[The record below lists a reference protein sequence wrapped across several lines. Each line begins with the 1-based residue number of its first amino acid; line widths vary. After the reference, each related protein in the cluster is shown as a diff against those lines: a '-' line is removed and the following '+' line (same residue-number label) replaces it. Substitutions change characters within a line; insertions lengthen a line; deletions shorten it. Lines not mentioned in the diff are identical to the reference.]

1 MENIKFSDMKISEN
15 LKKALAEKGYEEATA
30 IQTKAIEPILNGL
43 DVLGLAQTGTGKTCA
58 FAIPIIENVDTEEFS
73 IQTLILCPTRE
84 LVLQTCEEITSL
96 LKYKEKIKIAPIY
109 GGQQIDKQIFLL
121 KKKPQ
126 IIVGTPG
133 RILDHLRRRT
143 IRLDSIKS
151 IVLDEADEMLNMGF
165 REDLDTIL
173 EKGNENRQTI
183 LFSATM
189 SKEIKV
195 IASTYQKNPV
205 FIEIEHET
213 LTVSQTKQ
221 YYVEINESKKLELL
235 DRLVSSMDTK
245 LGLIF
250 CNTKKKVDEL
260 TSSMQMRGYSVE
272 ALHGDMRQ
280 SARDNVLS
288 KFKSGKL
295 QLLVATDVAA
305 RGIDV
310 NNIETVFNYDIPIDD
325 EYYVHRIGRTGRAGK
340 EGISITFITAREYS
354 KLKYIEKYTK
364 AKIEKYVIPTV
375 DHMIETKVNRL
386 ISGSE
391 ANKTSEYSK
400 YVDSYLES
408 NADLTISDI
417 AYYLL
422 EQQMGG
428 INKEEIDTST
438 SNTARMFINL
448 GKMDELNKTTLE
460 DFIVENAEVN
470 RNDITGVEIF
480 DKFSFFNVTLV
491 ASEKVLSEIA
501 GKEYRGRRVGV
512 EMSSGRPSNG
522 RPRREGNFGSRDG
535 GRRDFAPRGRSDSRG
550 SRDSGPRNDNKKNFM
565 PRDKKSNF
573 GSRDSK
579 RSFTPRDGG
588 RRDFAPR
595 SHDKRD

>member
-1 MENIKFSDMKISEN
+1 MKNIKFSDMNISEN
-15 LKKALAEKGYEEATA
+15 VKKALAEKGYEEATA
-30 IQTKAIEPILNGL
+30 IQSKAIEPILNGL

-58 FAIPIIENVDTEEFS
+58 FAIPVIENIDIEEFS

-96 LKYKEKIKIAPIY
+96 LKYKESVRVAPIY

-133 RILDHLRRRT
+133 RILDHIRRRT
-143 IRLDSIKS
+143 LKLENIKS

-173 EKGNENRQTI
+173 GKGNENRQTI

-189 SKEIKV
+189 SKDIRR
-195 IASTYQKNPV
+195 IAESYQKNPV

-213 LTVSQTKQ
+213 LTVPEIQQ
-221 YYVEINESKKLELL
+221 YYIEINDSKKTELL
-235 DRLVSSMDTK
+235 DRLVSSLDTK
-245 LGLIF
+245 LGLVF

-272 ALHGDMRQ
+272 ALHGDLRQ

-310 NNIETVFNYDIPIDD
+310 NNIEVVFNYDIPIDD

-340 EGISITFITAREYS
+340 EGISITFITAREYG

-364 AKIEKYVIPTV
+364 AKIEKFVIPTV
-375 DHMIETKVNRL
+375 DSMIETKVARL
-386 ISGSE
+386 LSGTE
-391 ANKTSEYSK
+391 ASKVSEYTK
-400 YVDSYLES
+400 YVDAYLE
-408 NADLTISDI
+408 NNTDTTISDI

-422 EQQMGG
+422 EQQMGAV
-428 INKEEIDTST
+428 NKEEIDTST
-438 SNTARMFINL
+438 SSTARMFINL

-460 DFIVENAEVN
+460 DFIVENAEVTRTDVSN
-470 RNDITGVEIF
+470 IEIF
-480 DKFSFFNVTLV
+480 EKFSFFNVPLETSQTVLNSINNVMYKGRKV
-491 ASEKVLSEIA
+491 A
-501 GKEYRGRRVGV
+501 V
-512 EMSSGRPSNG
+512 EMSSGRPSRSGGG
-522 RPRREGNFGSRDG
+522 RSSSRDG
-535 GRRDFAPRGRSDSRG
+535 GRRDYAPRGRGNSNYSSGNGSRRSSDST
-550 SRDSGPRNDNKKNFM
+550 DNK
-565 PRDKKSNF
+565 
-573 GSRDSK
+573 
-579 RSFTPRDGG
+579 
-588 RRDFAPR
+588 RRDFQPR
-595 SHDKRD
+595 DNKRKDFQPRDNKRKDFQPRDNKGRNF